1 MATTFMDTDKMK
13 NVANGFEGVSNVLK
27 AVSMALQA
35 AMVALKVASFISFGA
50 TAWMERWVSNIQP
63 KVENL
68 GKKTGEISNDIE
80 KAIANHQA
88 ASRAGESF
96 S

>member
-35 AMVALKVASFISFGA
+35 AMVALKVASFISFGEHSA
-50 TAWMERWVSNIQP
+50 
-63 KVENL
+63 
-68 GKKTGEISNDIE
+68 
-80 KAIANHQA
+80 
-88 ASRAGESF
+88 
-96 S
+96 